1 MAIIEHRSYP
11 LCRTRLVWTSRGCSA
26 WQTGL
31 AASQLPAPRR
41 SQQLSL
47 ASHRLC
53 CTTLAGRL

>member
-1 MAIIEHRSYP
+1 MAFTDPRLSP

-26 WQTGL
+26 WQTDL
-31 AASQLPAPRR
+31 AASQLPVPRR
-41 SQQLSL
+41 SQQLLL